1 MEEEGLC
8 RHLQDAPVP
17 VRNKLQQHVPTAAR
31 GVEDEE
37 RWGSAI
43 NVLSDD
49 LGEIFQLISKQV
61 EEQEKWGC

>member
-1 MEEEGLC
+1 M
-8 RHLQDAPVP
+8 P